1 MITFALAIVLMLAT
15 PGPGVL
21 SAAGVG
27 AGFGAAAGLR
37 YVAGLCIGQAL
48 VYAAVAAGLSAFVL
62 DTPWLR
68 ITLMAVSF
76 LYLLYLASRIAFAG
90 AQVAFIRSET
100 PPGLMAGL
108 LLQPINPKA
117 YAVNK
122 TFFSGFAFYPDSF
135 LTETIIK
142 LLILNAIWIPVH
154 FAWLYAGNRLRSLDI
169 SAQAQRRINFLMAFC
184 LLGVVGLSLISIL
197 GYST

>member
-1 MITFALAIVLMLAT
+1 MITFAFAIVLMLAT

-21 SAAGVG
+21 SAAGVS

-62 DTPWLR
+62 DIPWLR
-68 ITLMAVSF
+68 LTLMALSF

-90 AQVAFIRSET
+90 AQVAFIKSEN

-117 YAVNK
+117 YAVL
-122 TFFSGFAFYPDSF
+122 TALITGFPLSENAYWS
-135 LTETIIK
+135 EVAIK
-142 LLILNAIWIPVH
+142 FVILNLIWVPIHVIWVL
-154 FAWLYAGNRLRSLDI
+154 FGVSLKRLNLSPK
-169 SAQAQRRINFLMAFC
+169 AQRAINISMALSM
-184 LLGVVGLSLISIL
+184 LLVVGLAAWTLI
-197 GYST
+197 

>member
-48 VYAAVAAGLSAFVL
+48 VYAAVA
-62 DTPWLR
+62 
-68 ITLMAVSF
+68 
-76 LYLLYLASRIAFAG
+76 
-90 AQVAFIRSET
+90 
-100 PPGLMAGL
+100 GLMAGL

-117 YAVNK
+117 YAVL
-122 TFFSGFAFYPDSF
+122 TALITGFPLYENAYWS
-135 LTETIIK
+135 EVAIK
-142 LLILNAIWIPVH
+142 FVILNLIWVPIHVVWVL
-154 FAWLYAGNRLRSLDI
+154 FGVSLKRLNLS
-169 SAQAQRRINFLMAFC
+169 STAQRAINISMALSM
-184 LLGVVGLSLISIL
+184 LLVVGLAAWTLV
-197 GYST
+197 

>member
-68 ITLMAVSF
+68 LTLMAAVVSI
-76 LYLLYLASRIAFAG
+76 S
-90 AQVAFIRSET
+90 
-100 PPGLMAGL
+100 
-108 LLQPINPKA
+108 
-117 YAVNK
+117 AVFGK
-122 TFFSGFAFYPDSF
+122 PDRFCRRASGF
-135 LTETIIK
+135 
-142 LLILNAIWIPVH
+142 H
-154 FAWLYAGNRLRSLDI
+154 
-169 SAQAQRRINFLMAFC
+169 
-184 LLGVVGLSLISIL
+184 
-197 GYST
+197 

>member
-62 DTPWLR
+62 DTPSLR

-76 LYLLYLASRIAFAG
+76 LYLLYFGKPDCFRWCA
-90 AQVAFIRSET
+90 
-100 PPGLMAGL
+100 
-108 LLQPINPKA
+108 
-117 YAVNK
+117 
-122 TFFSGFAFYPDSF
+122 SGF
-135 LTETIIK
+135 
-142 LLILNAIWIPVH
+142 H
-154 FAWLYAGNRLRSLDI
+154 
-169 SAQAQRRINFLMAFC
+169 
-184 LLGVVGLSLISIL
+184 
-197 GYST
+197 

>member
-1 MITFALAIVLMLAT
+1 MITFSLAIVLMLAT

-21 SAAGVG
+21 SAAGVS

-48 VYAAVAAGLSAFVL
+48 VYTAVAAGLSAFVL

-68 ITLMAVSF
+68 ITLMTVSF

-90 AQVAFIRSET
+90 AQVAFIRSEN

-117 YAVNK
+117 YAVL
-122 TFFSGFAFYPDSF
+122 TALITGFPIYENAYWS
-135 LTETIIK
+135 EVAIK
-142 LLILNAIWIPVH
+142 FVILNLIWVPIHVIWVL
-154 FAWLYAGNRLRSLDI
+154 FGVSLKRLNLSPK
-169 SAQAQRRINFLMAFC
+169 AQRAINISMALSM
-184 LLGVVGLSLISIL
+184 LLVVGLAAWTLL
-197 GYST
+197 